1 MNNKK
6 NIIGIDAS
14 NIRAGGGVTHLSEL
28 LKAINPNTGN
38 FDKVVVWGSKKT
50 LDCII
55 DKEWILKK
63 NYPVL
68 EKNYILRAWWQ
79 WKELNKLAIDE
90 NCSILFIPGGSF
102 FSRFEPI
109 VNMSQN
115 MLPFDWKELRRYG
128 FSLFTMKLLLLH
140 LVQSMSFKKANGI
153 IFLTE
158 YSRNA
163 ILSII
168 SNKTKNCI
176 IIPHGID
183 GRFFCKPREQKPT
196 SKYNFSNPFRL
207 VYISTVEPY
216 KHQWNVVRAV
226 CKLRKNNIP
235 VALDLYGS
243 SIAPMDNKLE
253 LSINS
258 CESAGGSIK
267 YHGPAK
273 HDNIHKLYIN
283 SDASVFA
290 SSCENLPII
299 LLESMAS
306 GLPIACSNIEP
317 MPSILKDAGLYF
329 DPLDVESIYSTL
341 STLIYSSSLREA
353 NSKKSHKMAYEYS
366 WDKCAHD
373 TFEYLN
379 KNSISINSKH

>member
-1 MNNKK
+1 MKNK
-6 NIIGIDAS
+6 NIIIGIDAS
-14 NIRAGGGVTHLSEL
+14 NILVGGGVTHLSEL
-28 LKAINPNTGN
+28 LKAADPRSGN
-38 FDKVVVWGSKKT
+38 FDKVIIWASKKT
-50 LDCII
+50 LDCIA
-55 DKEWILKK
+55 DKEWIVKK
-63 NYPVL
+63 KHPVL

-79 WKELNKLAIDE
+79 WRVLNKLAIDE
-90 NCSILFIPGGSF
+90 KCSILFIPGGSF
-102 FSRFEPI
+102 FSKFEPI

-115 MLPFDWKELRRYG
+115 MLPFDLKELKRYG
-128 FSLFTMKLLLLH
+128 FSLLTMRLLLLH
-140 LVQSMSFKKANGI
+140 LVQSISFKKANGI

-168 SNKTKNCI
+168 SNKKKNNI
-176 IIPHGID
+176 IIPHGIHE
-183 GRFFCKPREQKPT
+183 RFFCKPREQKPM
-196 SKYNFSNPFRL
+196 SKYSFSDPFRL
-207 VYISTVEPY
+207 VYVSTIEPY
-216 KHQWNVVRAV
+216 KHQWNVVKAV
-226 CKLRKNNIP
+226 CQLRKNNIP
-235 VALDLYGS
+235 IALDLYGS
-243 SIAPMDNKLE
+243 SEALMHKKLM

-258 CESAGGSIK
+258 CKSAGEGIK

-283 SDASVFA
+283 SDASIFA

-329 DPLDVESIYSTL
+329 DPLDVESIYNAL
-341 STLIYSSSLREA
+341 SMLIHSSSLRET
-353 NSKKSHKMAYEYS
+353 NSKKSHKIACEYS
-366 WDKCAHD
+366 WDKCSDD

-379 KNSISINSKH
+379 KNAILINSNN

>member
-1 MNNKK
+1 MMNKK
-6 NIIGIDAS
+6 IIIGIDAS
-14 NIRAGGGVTHLSEL
+14 NIRAGGGITHLSEL
-28 LKAINPNTGN
+28 IKATNPMAGK
-38 FDKVVVWGSKKT
+38 FDKIVVWGPKKT

-63 NYPVL
+63 NHPVH
-68 EKNYILRAWWQ
+68 EKNYILRAFWQ
-79 WKELNKLAIDE
+79 WKELNKLAISE
-90 NCSILFIPGGSF
+90 KCSILFIPGGSF

-128 FSLFTMKLLLLH
+128 FSLFTIKLLLLH

-158 YSRNA
+158 HSQSA

-168 SNKTKNCI
+168 NNKRKNCQV
-176 IIPHGID
+176 IPHGID
-183 GRFFCKPREQKPT
+183 ERFFCRPRVQKPI
-196 SKYNFSNPFRL
+196 SEYNLSNPFRF

-216 KHQWNVVRAV
+216 KHQWNVVKAV
-226 CKLRKNNIP
+226 AKLRKNNIP
-235 VALDLYGS
+235 IALDLYGS
-243 SIAPMDNKLE
+243 SKASMYKKLK
-253 LSINS
+253 LAIDS
-258 CESAGGSIK
+258 CECTEGSIT

-273 HDNIHKLYIN
+273 HENIHKLYIN
-283 SDASVFA
+283 SDASIFA

-329 DPLDVESIYSTL
+329 DPLDVGSIYNVL
-341 STLIYSSSLREA
+341 LILIHDRSLRES
-353 NSKKSHKMAYEYS
+353 NSLKSHKMAHDYS
-366 WDKCAHD
+366 WEKCSHD

-379 KNSISINSKH
+379 KNAKLLNNS